1 MKILLSLM
9 LTAFLAACSSTPN
22 ARYLQADE
30 VTAADY
36 KTFTLEKI
44 DAKGL
49 NPDAML
55 VAGKA
60 IKFALESRG
69 MTYQKENAE
78 LLIEFGVG
86 IKQVNEVQLKVVPIG
101 GATYTAH
108 TLQNNQYGTLIIN
121 ISDAL
126 KTKPIWYMSGSRKI
140 ENMNR
145 SQEEINQ
152 DFIGILSNFK

>member
-101 GATYTAH
+101 GATYTGH